1 MTSLSWACTSA
12 CGGGA
17 TLTPSATS
25 LSSSSVGHVLVVERQ
40 HVGSGR
46 DAAQVF
52 QIGVRTD
59 HDVGGDL
66 RGRLIGGGGQHP
78 QRLPQG
84 DRGLVGHPGQ
94 LTAADHGD

>member
-1 MTSLSWACTSA
+1 MHQRLRRRRDVDAF
-12 CGGGA
+12 GDQLVEQLGR
-17 TLTPSATS
+17 
-25 LSSSSVGHVLVVERQ
+25 HVLVVERQ
-40 HVGSGR
+40 HMGSGR

-59 HDVGGDL
+59 HDVGRDL
-66 RGRLIGGGGQHP
+66 RGRLIGGGGEHP